1 MLAQI
6 TPALFSTLVWTV
18 CLAASPQVFAA
29 LWAAAAGLAA
39 ARSTRCG
46 LWWRFGGRPATELER
61 DTLLQVL
68 VPLACLRGR
77 QQPSVWI
84 ATRLNGPVLA
94 PDRRVLVVRTQFL
107 AAVVSGRL
115 CGDQACALVAH
126 ALGQQRVHS
135 SVWVAVGEVY
145 CWPGALVAL
154 LADGFIRRAGGVGLL
169 SAAWR
174 IRWLILAVAVVDN
187 CLNRRWPALVGV
199 VIIGT
204 LSWTTGRLARR
215 WNSTLLALGDE
226 RVIAEGCGPTFAAM
240 IRSHSSAVGD
250 LERVNHL
257 THSERSQMTALTG
270 GSR

>member
-1 MLAQI
+1 
-6 TPALFSTLVWTV
+6 
-18 CLAASPQVFAA
+18 
-29 LWAAAAGLAA
+29 
-39 ARSTRCG
+39 
-46 LWWRFGGRPATELER
+46 
-61 DTLLQVL
+61 
-68 VPLACLRGR
+68 
-77 QQPSVWI
+77 
-84 ATRLNGPVLA
+84 
-94 PDRRVLVVRTQFL
+94 
-107 AAVVSGRL
+107 
-115 CGDQACALVAH
+115 
-126 ALGQQRVHS
+126 
-135 SVWVAVGEVY
+135 
-145 CWPGALVAL
+145 L

-226 RVIAEGCGPTFAAM
+226 RVITEGFGPTFAAM